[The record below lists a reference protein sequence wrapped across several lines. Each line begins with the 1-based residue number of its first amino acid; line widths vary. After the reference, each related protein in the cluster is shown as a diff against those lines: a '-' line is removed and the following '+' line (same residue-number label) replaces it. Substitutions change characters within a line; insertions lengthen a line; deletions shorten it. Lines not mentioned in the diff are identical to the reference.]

1 MRRPRLPEIVV
12 WAVGLALLAVVAVR
26 RFDASRERGYVSEM
40 REGLRQFAVA
50 QASYLYDVGIYAADA
65 AALQP
70 RGFAPG
76 AAVSITVREA
86 TGDGWAAVASH
97 TNTERRCY
105 LFVRGAAPVGGAT
118 QDGSLECD

>member
-1 MRRPRLPEIVV
+1 VIVV
-12 WAVGLALLAVVAVR
+12 WAVGLTLLAVVAVMQ
-26 RFDASRERGYVSEM
+26 FGSSREQGRVSEM

-50 QASYLYDVGIYAADA
+50 QESYLYDVGIYAADA
-65 AALQP
+65 ATLEA

-76 AAVSITVREA
+76 PAVSITVREA
-86 TGDGWAAVASH
+86 TADGWAAVASH
-97 TNTERRCY
+97 ANTQRRCY

>member
-1 MRRPRLPEIVV
+1 MRRPRLVEIVV
-12 WAVGLALLAVVAVR
+12 WAVGLTLLAAVAVMQ
-26 RFDASRERGYVSEM
+26 FGASRERRYVSEM

-50 QASYLYDVGIYAADA
+50 QESYLYDAGIYAGDA
-65 AALQP
+65 GALEA

-76 AAVSITVREA
+76 PAVRITVREA
-86 TGDGWAAVASH
+86 TADGWAAVASH
-97 TNTERRCY
+97 ANTDRRCY

>member
-12 WAVGLALLAVVAVR
+12 WVVGLALLALVAAMQ
-26 RFDASRERGYVSEM
+26 FDAFRDRGYVSEM

-50 QASYLYDVGIYAADA
+50 QESYLYDVGIYATDA
-65 AALQP
+65 AGLEA

-76 AAVSITVREA
+76 PAVSITVREA
-86 TGDGWAAVASH
+86 TADGWAAVASH
-97 TNTERRCY
+97 TNTDRRCY